1 MSKVALVFPH
11 QLFKQA
17 EALQHVETVYLVEN
31 DLYFSQY
38 KFHKQKIVLHRA
50 SMKFYE
56 NYLQNSVS
64 PNHKKVVYIDFK
76 IDLASIFEELKLKN
90 ISEIHYTDTTDFLL
104 EKRLKRFAT
113 KHEIT
118 LFCYE
123 NPNFLTSKDDI
134 ISMLKADKHYFMASF
149 YIKQRKKLGILLE
162 DDLKILTPVG
172 GKWSF
177 DTENRKKTPKNLI
190 IPKNRII
197 SENKYV
203 KEAQNY
209 VNEHFG
215 THYGIAKTFNYPT
228 TFDEA
233 EAVLEDFLENKLR
246 LFGDYEDA
254 ILQNET
260 FMFHS
265 LLTPALNTG
274 LLLPQ
279 QIIDKTLDF
288 AQHNNIPLN
297 SLEGF
302 IRQIIGWREFIRGIY
317 ELESVKQRTK
327 NFWEYERKIPESF
340 WNGTTGIVPFD
351 AMIKKLENS
360 AYTHHIERL
369 MIAGN
374 LLHLC
379 DFAPNDVYKWFME
392 WYIDAYDWVM
402 VPNVYGMSQYAD
414 GGLMTTKPYISGS
427 NYIMKMSDFPK
438 GEWQKVWDGLYW
450 RYIWQNR
457 EIFAKNIRMSL
468 PVNLV
473 KKMDKETLKNHL
485 NNAENFL
492 NKL

>member
-11 QLFKQA
+11 QLFKHA
-17 EALQHVETVYLVEN
+17 DTLKHVETVYLVEN
-31 DLYFSQY
+31 ELYFSQY
-38 KFHKQKIVLHRA
+38 KFHQQKILLHRA

-56 NYLQNSVS
+56 NYLQN
-64 PNHKKVVYIDFK
+64 NAKKVVYIDFNVDLATVFE
-76 IDLASIFEELKLKN
+76 DLASKN
-90 ISEIHYTDTTDFLL
+90 ITEIHYIDTTDFLL
-104 EKRLKRFAT
+104 EKRLERFA
-113 KHEIT
+113 KKAEIT
-118 LFCYE
+118 LFRYE

-134 ISMLKADKHYFMASF
+134 KSMLKADKHYFMASF
-149 YIKQRKKLGILLE
+149 YIKQRKKLGILVEE
-162 DDLKILTPVG
+162 DTTPVG

-190 IPKNRII
+190 IPKNKII
-197 SENKYV
+197 NENKYV

-209 VNEHFG
+209 VLAHFG
-215 THYGIAKTFNYPT
+215 GHYGVAKTFNYPT
-228 TFDEA
+228 TFEEA
-233 EAVLEDFLENKLR
+233 EAVLEDFLERKLQ

-265 LLTPALNTG
+265 LLTPALNIG

-288 AQHNNIPLN
+288 AQQNDIPLN

-427 NYIMKMSDFPK
+427 NYLMKMSDFPK
-438 GEWQKVWDGLYW
+438 GDWQKIWDGLYW

-473 KKMDKETLKNHL
+473 KKMDKDTLRVHL
-485 NNAENFL
+485 HNADTFL
-492 NKL
+492 NELL

>member
-11 QLFKQA
+11 QLFKHA
-17 EALQHVETVYLVEN
+17 DALKHVETVYLVE
-31 DLYFSQY
+31 DELYFSQY

-56 NYLQNSVS
+56 NYLQDNA
-64 PNHKKVVYIDFK
+64 KKVIYNDFNK
-76 IDLASIFEELKLKN
+76 DLATIFQELSSKN
-90 ISEIHYTDTTDFLL
+90 TTEIHYTDPTDFLL
-104 EKRLKRFAT
+104 SKRLERLAN

-118 LFCYE
+118 LIHYE
-123 NPNFLTSKDDI
+123 NPNFLTSKEDI
-134 ISMLKADKHYFMASF
+134 KKMLKADKNYFMASF

-162 DDLKILTPVG
+162 DGTQAGALAGTPIG

-177 DTENRKKTPKNLI
+177 DTENRKKAPKNLFIPANKI
-190 IPKNRII
+190 IT
-197 SENKYV
+197 ENKYV
-203 KEAQNY
+203 KEAQIY
-209 VNEHFG
+209 VNEHFSTNYG
-215 THYGIAKTFNYPT
+215 TAKTFNYPT
-228 TFDEA
+228 TFEQA
-233 EAVLEDFLENKLR
+233 EAVLEDFLLNKLR

-254 ILQNET
+254 ILQNES
-260 FMFHS
+260 FLFHS
-265 LLTPALNTG
+265 LLTPALNIG
-274 LLLPQ
+274 LLLPD
-279 QIIDKTLDF
+279 QIIKKTLDF
-288 AQHNNIPLN
+288 AQENDIPLN

-317 ELESVKQRTK
+317 ELESVKQRTT
-327 NFWEYERKIPESF
+327 NFWEYDRKIPESF
-340 WNGTTGIVPFD
+340 WKGTTGIVPFD
-351 AMIKKLENS
+351 AMIKKLENN

-427 NYIMKMSDFPK
+427 NYLMKMSDFPK
-438 GEWQKVWDGLYW
+438 GDWQKVWDGLYW

-457 EIFAKNIRMSL
+457 EIFSKNIRMSL

-473 KKMDKETLKNHL
+473 KKMDKDLLKSHL
-485 NNAENFL
+485 HNAETFL
-492 NKL
+492 ANL